1 MRAGFADAA
10 LVKRPGGVPNSSFR
24 NDSRMTS
31 RRARP
36 RVLNRQ
42 DPEVG
47 PLASRPRLAR
57 KVKPPTRGCPLK
69 TAAT

>member
-10 LVKRPGGVPNSSFR
+10 LVKRPGGISNSSFR

-42 DPEVG
+42 DPR
-47 PLASRPRLAR
+47 SDR
-57 KVKPPTRGCPLK
+57 
-69 TAAT
+69 